1 MIFMQNKGL
10 CIAYLTACY
19 AWLQKNT
26 PYDTV
31 FETPQDE
38 MDDNIFMYHNLISLC
53 RVCCSTKPRYDILY
67 VRDILRYKRT
77 IYFTFHK
84 YYRTSIFY
92 LMWDVVYMCTRIC
105 VLSVLFLKH
114 NNNTSFYILK
124 NQNFITASRRQKSLY
139 ASKSI
144 KPKAYFF
151 S

>member
-1 MIFMQNKGL
+1 
-10 CIAYLTACY
+10 
-19 AWLQKNT
+19 
-26 PYDTV
+26 
-31 FETPQDE
+31 

-105 VLSVLFLKH
+105 VLSVLFLHFK
-114 NNNTSFYILK
+114 
-124 NQNFITASRRQKSLY
+124 KSKFHHGKQ
-139 ASKSI
+139 ASKI
-144 KPKAYFF
+144 AICIQIYQTKNLFF
-151 S
+151 LLTICCQSLGHTRCLRLNCLPQSQKKFASYPFPNGYSLPCI